1 MSSFYGTLRQSR
13 IKSSSTEVVGSPE
26 ARNVFAIR
34 ESRRA
39 TEANVGEA
47 TNRGAAPFKCLLC
60 GGLQHDS
67 IFNEFGID
75 ILRCRHCRHVF
86 SSFAADPH
94 YDGYWGKEVTEDD
107 HFYWSK
113 ARARMHQDFFRRFV
127 AGRSGRLL
135 DMGCG
140 LGFFLKAL
148 VPYANWET
156 FGCEISPA
164 AVQYAR
170 ERLGLHNVLSG
181 RLEDADFP
189 RGSFDIITM
198 WDVLDHIPN
207 PDPLLR
213 HCHALLRKGGICF
226 IRTPNVLNQLFRAR
240 LKKVT
245 QGMRPNVA
253 YMMARDHPHHYS
265 EVSIRGLLERNG
277 FSGIEFAHLRPI
289 DGESSRNTVF
299 VRGVRNVCF
308 AAVRAAAFASRGR
321 LNFDNL
327 FVLARKQ

>member
-1 MSSFYGTLRQSR
+1 M
-13 IKSSSTEVVGSPE
+13 
-26 ARNVFAIR
+26 
-34 ESRRA
+34 
-39 TEANVGEA
+39 GEA
-47 TNRGAAPFKCLLC
+47 TNRGAAPIQCLLC
-60 GGLQHDS
+60 KGLLHRS

-94 YDGYWGKEVTEDD
+94 YDGYWGEEVAEDD
-107 HFYWSK
+107 HLYWSK

-140 LGFFLKAL
+140 LGFFLKAMA
-148 VPYANWET
+148 PRANWET

-170 ERLGLHNVLSG
+170 EKLGLRNILGG
-181 RLEDADFP
+181 RLEEADFP

-207 PDPLLR
+207 PDPLLQ
-213 HCHALLRKGGICF
+213 HCHALLRDGGICF
-226 IRTPNVLNQLFRAR
+226 IRTPNVFNQLFRAR
-240 LKKVT
+240 LKKVAR
-245 QGMRPNVA
+245 GMRPNGE
-253 YMMARDHPHHYS
+253 YLMARDHPHHYS

-277 FSGIEFAHLRPI
+277 FSGIEFAHLHPI
-289 DGESSRNTVF
+289 KSVSSRSGVF
-299 VRGVRNVCF
+299 GRGVKNLCF
-308 AAVRAAAFASRGR
+308 EAVRAVAIVSRGR

-327 FVLARKQ
+327 FVLARKESQTTAECNPSPTAN